1 MARQRKVIRTKRLY
15 KKSSGKRK
23 ILGWIFFVLALFI
36 LVAFGFIV
44 SKEWSK
50 RFGPNAIKPSSNT
63 SSRVS
68 KPSGNTSSDASSEN
82 SSNSEIPE
90 QASIKSSYVS
100 AEMLSTIAPDG
111 YKAYFDKI
119 KADGFNS
126 VVIQLKTDDG
136 KLYYNSQIPYA
147 KSMGMVSETAAD
159 INLLTKAIKE
169 AGLKPIAKI
178 SALKDATAHVKNDN
192 SYAYGDSLDTN
203 WLDNRVNLGGKS
215 WLNPYMPKAREY
227 VAALAGEISMA
238 GFEVI
243 VLDNVMFPDKFTSQM
258 NPINE
263 NKPRSEILKQVLD
276 EAQVAAKD
284 AVVVQ
289 GISLENIA
297 NINAKGY
304 NNDMAGIAYKGISPV
319 IDTAVIN
326 ATLEEIKKSGITADT
341 DIMAINALLEK
352 AVGLNENAMIM
363 PIIKAN
369 DEAKILPILKQLKID
384 SYVVMN

>member
-23 ILGWIFFVLALFI
+23 VLGWIFFILALFI

-44 SKEWSK
+44 SEEWSK
-50 RFGPNAIKPSSNT
+50 RFGPNAVKPSSNT
-63 SSRVS
+63 SSGVSRPSSDISSESSS
-68 KPSGNTSSDASSEN
+68 KPET
-82 SSNSEIPE
+82 PE

-100 AEMLSTIAPDG
+100 AEVLSTIAPDG
-111 YKAYFDKI
+111 YKTYFDKI
-119 KADGFNS
+119 KTDGFNS

-147 KSMGMVSETAAD
+147 KSMGMVSENSAD
-159 INLLTKAIKE
+159 INLLAKAIKD

-178 SALKDATAHVKNDN
+178 SALKDATAHVKNEN

-227 VAALAGEISMA
+227 VSALAGEISTA

-243 VLDNVMFPDKFTSQM
+243 VLENVMFPGKFTSKM

-263 NKPRSEILKQVLD
+263 NKPRSQILKQVLD

-284 AVVVQ
+284 AIVVQ
-289 GISLENIA
+289 GFNIEAIA
-297 NINAKGY
+297 NVNAQEY
-304 NNDMAGIAYKGISPV
+304 NNDMGSIAYRGISPV
-319 IDTAVIN
+319 IDIEVIN
-326 ATLEEIKKSGITADT
+326 ASLAEIKKSGISADT
-341 DIMAINALLEK
+341 DIIAIKSLLEK
-352 AVGLNENAMIM
+352 TVIGNENAMIL
-363 PIIKAN
+363 PIIKAS
-369 DEAKILPILKQLKID
+369 DEAKILPILKELKID
-384 SYVVMN
+384 RYVVIN